1 MTKDELILRI
11 QDLEDLNLQQEA
23 RLQETKTE
31 FKKVSKLL
39 EDINK
44 PKITELQAD
53 EIYRVIS
60 MAFDN
65 FGIDDCD
72 PQYDFE
78 IDYDGRIS
86 VSSCEL
92 QSLDMFAEQVHDAVL
107 SVFNVQDDE

>member
-31 FKKVSKLL
+31 FKKVTKLL

-44 PKITELQAD
+44 PKITEQQAD

-60 MAFDN
+60 MSFDE
-65 FGIDDCD
+65 FEIGDCD

-78 IDYDGRIS
+78 IDYDGRIN

-92 QSLDMFAEQVHDAVL
+92 GNLDMFAGQVHDAVL

>member
-39 EDINK
+39 ENINK
-44 PKITELQAD
+44 PTITTDHAD

-60 MAFDN
+60 MSFDD
-65 FGIDDCD
+65 FSIDDCD
-72 PQYDFE
+72 PNYDFE
-78 IDYDGRIS
+78 IDYDCRIS

-92 QSLDMFAEQVHDAVL
+92 QNLDMFAEQVHDAVL
-107 SVFNVQDDE
+107 SVFNVQTDE

>member
-1 MTKDELILRI
+1 MTKDELTLRI

-39 EDINK
+39 ENINK
-44 PKITELQAD
+44 PTITTDHAD

-60 MAFDN
+60 RSFDD
-65 FGIDDCD
+65 FCIDDCD
-72 PQYDFE
+72 PNYDFE
-78 IDYDGRIS
+78 IDYDSRIS

-107 SVFNVQDDE
+107 SVFNVQTDE